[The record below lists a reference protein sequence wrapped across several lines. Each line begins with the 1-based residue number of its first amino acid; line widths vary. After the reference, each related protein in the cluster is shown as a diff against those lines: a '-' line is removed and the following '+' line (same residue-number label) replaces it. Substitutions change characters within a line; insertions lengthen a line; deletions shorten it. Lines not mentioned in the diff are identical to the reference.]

1 MNRYKDWIEQAQRDF
16 EKAKFDVK
24 NKFMIGFVLH
34 LNRQQKSSMY
44 EIEI

>member
-24 NKFMIGFVLH
+24 NKFYDWVCFTS
-34 LNRQQKSSMY
+34 QQAAKKQY
-44 EIEI
+44 V